1 MGPRLILAVAVL
13 ALAACGD
20 DDDSG
25 SAEQTFTEANSGEE
39 VQVDPGDRFEVQLES
54 NPTTGYSWVL
64 DEESTGGVV
73 SLEDDEFVEPDSDLV
88 GAPGT
93 QVFTFEAVESGTT
106 TLRLEYVR
114 PFEDDPVAEQ
124 TMELVIEVGG

>member
-39 VQVDPGDRFEVQLES
+39 VQVDPADRFEVQLES

-64 DEESTGGVV
+64 DEESTGGVI